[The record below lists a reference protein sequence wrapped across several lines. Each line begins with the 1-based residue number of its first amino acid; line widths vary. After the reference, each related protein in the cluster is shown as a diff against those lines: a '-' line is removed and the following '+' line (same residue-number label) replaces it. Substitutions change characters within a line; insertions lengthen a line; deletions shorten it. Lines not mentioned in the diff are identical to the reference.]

1 MYTASAR
8 VSLRIPLS
16 TSLKDKRQVVRSL
29 LARLRNQFEI
39 AAAEVAEQDIR
50 NLAVLGLAAVSA
62 DAGHAHDVLERAI
75 GYIEQSRPDAE
86 ITDVQR
92 DILALGD

>member
-8 VSLRIPLS
+8 VTLRIPLS

-39 AAAEVAEQDIR
+39 AAAEVDHQDVQ
-50 NLAVLGLAAVSA
+50 NLAALGLAAVSS
-62 DAGHAHDVLERAI
+62 DPGHAQDVLDRAI
-75 GYIEQSRPDAE
+75 RYIEESRPDAE
-86 ITDVQR
+86 ITDVQT
-92 DILALGD
+92 DVLALEG